1 MDPTATLKKFLS
13 SKEVE
18 EAVDQ
23 SIRGFSEASNSH
35 TPPTTTTGN
44 SRNDSTSSLLPD
56 DQTTTREWTRNVLML
71 VGLTTVLKMFYSTIA
86 AFVIVAFPFVWLYA
100 KQTCPKEESFDVKKE
115 LKRVLRGY
123 HLPDTHPDKP
133 KGYFESITARV
144 TASVTAEI
152 ATLPGGVQVV
162 KRPLW
167 GVAIITTAQVPNT
180 NMQYMWIG
188 AFGTWYYIN
197 GKALGPSPSTG
208 SKVDHKKNSDS
219 SKKD

>member
-1 MDPTATLKKFLS
+1 MIARKKVEEYNDWIRNKRLKK
-13 SKEVE
+13 
-18 EAVDQ
+18 A
-23 SIRGFSEASNSH
+23 
-35 TPPTTTTGN
+35 
-44 SRNDSTSSLLPD
+44 
-56 DQTTTREWTRNVLML
+56 REIKHNHDYEIGDL
-71 VGLTTVLKMFYSTIA
+71 
-86 AFVIVAFPFVWLYA
+86 VWLYA